1 MLIQWKKK
9 KAEWSRQNP
18 TRDFVTLAISN
29 VALLGIGVG
38 VAKLRSAS
46 NTAPAANYLENINK
60 SGGKTEFTY

>member
-1 MLIQWKKK
+1 MKSAKSYARL
-9 KAEWSRQNP
+9 
-18 TRDFVTLAISN
+18 FVTLAISN